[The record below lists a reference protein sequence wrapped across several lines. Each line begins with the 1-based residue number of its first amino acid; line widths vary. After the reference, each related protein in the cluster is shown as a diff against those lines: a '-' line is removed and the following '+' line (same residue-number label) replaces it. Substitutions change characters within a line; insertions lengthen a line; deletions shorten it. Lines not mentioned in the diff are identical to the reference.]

1 MMSPTK
7 KLKPKTFKFS
17 KTPN

>member
-1 MMSPTK
+1 MSPTK